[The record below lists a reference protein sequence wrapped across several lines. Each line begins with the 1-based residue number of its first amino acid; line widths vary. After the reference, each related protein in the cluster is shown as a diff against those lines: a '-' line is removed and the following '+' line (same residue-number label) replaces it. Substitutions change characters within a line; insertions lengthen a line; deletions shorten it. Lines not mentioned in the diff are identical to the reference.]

1 MCAADTWT
9 IATCM
14 HSHIV
19 CTLSVSLPP
28 SLGAV
33 VSARTF
39 PLHFKPHRRLMFCP
53 QIIEGKS
60 LLGFKIGAEHASS
73 SHFSLS
79 SLSSS
84 CALNITASSF
94 ISMKAPRLCRSGSF
108 YQRRCVLST
117 WITLCCLPWGIVLF
131 SPAEKGRESKW
142 LPQRWLSRAVHTVTN
157 SSVLQLIYSILN
169 HQLGLTGSDFIF
181 SPVSVPTHHS
191 NAAHFLVWIAFFT
204 CLLVSFDSLQPNALS
219 VAC

>member
-1 MCAADTWT
+1 
-9 IATCM
+9 M

-19 CTLSVSLPP
+19 CTVSVSLPP

-94 ISMKAPRLCRSGSF
+94 ISMKALRLCRSGSF

-117 WITLCCLPWGIVLF
+117 WITLCYLEVLCCFLLPRREGRANDCHSAD
-131 SPAEKGRESKW
+131 SPEQYT
-142 LPQRWLSRAVHTVTN
+142 LLQTAV
-157 SSVLQLIYSILN
+157 SYSLSIL
-169 HQLGLTGSDFIF
+169 F
-181 SPVSVPTHHS
+181 
-191 NAAHFLVWIAFFT
+191 
-204 CLLVSFDSLQPNALS
+204 
-219 VAC
+219 